1 MYFLRFATR
10 HFELLYSQDNCT
22 AVCRTDANE
31 MLYTYIALKLSGGNK
46 DGNWLLCKFKS
57 RAKLSKLLGYW
68 ISQATRGGDYSVII
82 FFWRGEVV

>member
-10 HFELLYSQDNCT
+10 HFELLYSFSQDNCT

-31 MLYTYIALKLSGGNK
+31 MLYTYITLKLSGGKK
-46 DGNWLLCKFKS
+46 DDNWLLCNLK
-57 RAKLSKLLGYW
+57 AELSCPSYSDIGYL
-68 ISQATRGGDYSVII
+68 RGDYSVII

>member
-10 HFELLYSQDNCT
+10 HFELLYSFSQDNCT

-31 MLYTYIALKLSGGNK
+31 MLYTYITL

-57 RAKLSKLLGYW
+57 YSDIGYL
-68 ISQATRGGDYSVII
+68 RGGGDYSVIF